1 MGIGDF
7 FKRGSAVEESIEL
20 PVDEMQ
26 EPSEKIMVRVEKLN
40 GMIDV
45 ERVEKLVRE
54 GNIML
59 LKVKNL
65 QTNDLGEF
73 KNTVQKLKRRCL
85 QYGWDLVAISDG
97 YILVVPKFAKIVR

>member
-7 FKRGSAVEESIEL
+7 FRRGSAVEESIEL

-26 EPSEKIMVRVEKLN
+26 EPSEKIMVRVETLT

-45 ERVEKLVRE
+45 ERVEKMVRE

-59 LKVKNL
+59 LKVKDL

-73 KNTVQKLKRRCL
+73 KNTVQKLKRRSL